1 MSRDNGL
8 ALLRRARTA
17 DAVTTALSVV
27 SADNPRLHAAI
38 LERYDQMREEP
49 RRLDSDC
56 GIRVALLRGL
66 LQCVLASDLH
76 LLEAAV
82 QTYEFGVCGEVACNL
97 RAAALLALAQIDER
111 LATFHATRLLAD
123 KFTAKGSREPALT
136 AARLLAA
143 TGQHLPL
150 YLHLL
155 QDGAVGEEA
164 AECFRALTDAPGSVL
179 LHLAEHW
186 QSSADEH
193 ALLGLFDALLGHQ
206 ELDRFTAFVMRFIEE
221 SPLLDLVGYVATAI
235 LADRRE
241 TLIEPLRDRA
251 NLPGARGKAV
261 REALDL
267 RPA

>member
-1 MSRDNGL
+1 
-8 ALLRRARTA
+8 
-17 DAVTTALSVV
+17 
-27 SADNPRLHAAI
+27 
-38 LERYDQMREEP
+38 
-49 RRLDSDC
+49 
-56 GIRVALLRGL
+56 
-66 LQCVLASDLH
+66 VLASDLR

-82 QTYEFGVCGEVACNL
+82 QTYEFGVRGEVACNL
-97 RAAALLALAQIDER
+97 RAAALLALAQVDER

-123 KFTAKGSREPALT
+123 KFTATGSREPALT

-155 QDGAVGEEA
+155 EDGAIGEEA
-164 AECFRALTDAPGSVL
+164 GECFRALADAPASVL
-179 LHLAEHW
+179 LDLAERW
-186 QSSADEH
+186 QSSADEQ
-193 ALLGLFDALLGHQ
+193 ALLGLFDAVLSHP
-206 ELDRFTAFVMRFIEE
+206 EIDRVMPSMRFIEE
-221 SPLLDLVGYVATAI
+221 SPLLDLAGYVATAI

-251 NLPGARGKAV
+251 SLPGARGKAV